1 MKCPDCGT
9 KLNKVYTKSEYGTA
23 IELNQCPSCGG
34 IWFDKWEL
42 YPLSREKAKHID
54 KLNLG
59 KLHHRNPVKQ
69 DVKLCP
75 LCKQKLEVFKDP
87 NLPKDFEIER
97 CLKCGGLWLNQ
108 GETIKYKKY
117 QEEKRK
123 KSKRK
128 AKTVKNKK
136 LEKDIERL
144 LELHR
149 SPNTLGKAAKFLSTP
164 LNPNTKENV
173 TAEKVVSITGTL
185 LNLLLRLIFRSV
197 K

>member
-1 MKCPDCGT
+1 MKCPDCGI
-9 KLNKVYTKSEYGTA
+9 KLNKVYTKSEYGTI

-59 KLHHRNPVKQ
+59 KLRHRNPVKQ
-69 DVKLCP
+69 EIKLCP
-75 LCKQKLEVFKDP
+75 ICKQKLEIFKDP

-97 CLKCGGLWLNQ
+97 CFKCGGLWLNQ

-117 QEEKRK
+117 QEEKK
-123 KSKRK
+123 KNRKRK
-128 AKTVKNKK
+128 AKTAKEKK
-136 LEKDIERL
+136 LEKDIQQL
-144 LELHR
+144 LKLHR
-149 SPNTLGKAAKFLSTP
+149 SPDTFGKVAKFLSIP
-164 LNPNTKENV
+164 INSNTKENV
-173 TAEKVVSITGTL
+173 TAKKAASITATL
-185 LNLLLRLIFRSV
+185 LSLLLRLILRSI